1 MGLEL
6 LSLLRLLLPSGGDGL
21 PLSEELDCTLSVEV
35 AGSPEAGL
43 ASSKGEHRQ
52 GNWDGQVDADLAAFD
67 LVLELSGDVAVLC
80 ENSSSVSVGVA
91 VDKLNGLL
99 QSVHTGDDHD
109 GPKDLVVIAVHAWL
123 DVVNN
128 GGANEVAVGEAVNL
142 DVSSIEE
149 DLGLLGA
156 RLDEFLDSFSRFLG
170 DQRSDVWVV
179 DTSACGELSG
189 SLDNFWNPLLS
200 VSDEYSDGDSH
211 ASLAGRSE
219 ASSDQCVNSIVLISV
234 GHHDGVVL
242 GAHVALNT
250 LSSLTASLVDILTS
264 LISTNEGDR
273 LNVGMSADIGHR
285 LFASL
290 DNVNDA
296 IGNA

>member
-1 MGLEL
+1 
-6 LSLLRLLLPSGGDGL
+6 
-21 PLSEELDCTLSVEV
+21 
-35 AGSPEAGL
+35 
-43 ASSKGEHRQ
+43 
-52 GNWDGQVDADLAAFD
+52 
-67 LVLELSGDVAVLC
+67 
-80 ENSSSVSVGVA
+80 
-91 VDKLNGLL
+91 
-99 QSVHTGDDHD
+99 
-109 GPKDLVVIAVHAWL
+109 
-123 DVVNN
+123 VVNN

-170 DQRSDVWVV
+170 DQRSNVGVV
-179 DTSACGELSG
+179 DTCACGKLSG

-211 ASLAGRSE
+211 ASLAGRAE
-219 ASSDQCVNSIVLISV
+219 ASSNQGVDSIVLVSV

-250 LSSLTASLVDILTS
+250 LSSLAASLVDILTS

-273 LNVGMSADIGHR
+273 LNVGMSADIGHG

-290 DNVNDA
+290 DNVDDA